1 VPDLRGAGAALLA
14 GGLLVLA
21 GCGGTADGSAGSGSP
36 VEVAAADPDG
46 LHGTVLSRPFQVPD
60 GTLTDSRGEPFQL
73 SSRLEAEVTLVFFGY
88 TRCPDI
94 CQVVMANVS
103 SALSRLE
110 PEQAEQVAL
119 WFVTTD
125 PARDDPATL
134 RRYLDRFDPAF
145 EGLTGPLPRIVEV
158 ADGVHIAVERGRK
171 LPSGGYEVLHS
182 TPVLGF
188 LPDGSVPLLW
198 NESTSAAQ
206 LAADLDRVLTDG
218 VPAVEG

>member
-1 VPDLRGAGAALLA
+1 MADPRRRAVLAAALL
-14 GGLLVLA
+14 LLT
-21 GCGGTADGSAGSGSP
+21 GCGGAADGGTGAP
-36 VEVAAADPDG
+36 VEVVAGDRDG
-46 LHGTVLSRPFQVPD
+46 LHGTVLTQPFQVPT
-60 GTLTDSRGEPFQL
+60 GSLTDSRGEPFEL
-73 SSRLEAEVTLVFFGY
+73 ATRLEAPVTLVFFGY

-94 CQVVMANVS
+94 CQVVMANVA

-110 PEQAEQVAL
+110 PEEADQVAL

-125 PARDDPATL
+125 PSRDDPATL
-134 RRYLDRFDPAF
+134 RAYLDRFDASF

-158 ADGVHIAVERGRK
+158 AGDLHVAVERGRR

-182 TPVLGF
+182 TPVLGI

-198 NESTSAAQ
+198 NETTSAAQ

-218 VPAVEG
+218 VPTVEG